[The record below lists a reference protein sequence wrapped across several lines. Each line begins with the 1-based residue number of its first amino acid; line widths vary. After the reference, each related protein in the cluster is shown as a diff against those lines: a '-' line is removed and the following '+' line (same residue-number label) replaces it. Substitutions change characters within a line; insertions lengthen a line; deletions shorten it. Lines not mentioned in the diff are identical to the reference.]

1 MKLILSYK
9 EYNLTKHLTESELA
23 DYLYVIG
30 GLNENVNEGVLDR
43 LKDIAKKGVLTAAVL
58 STLMGN
64 PTFAKE
70 YKSLPGEEKAKIEQM
85 ITSKKDGEKETSNKL
100 LIKVGEYFKSGRYK
114 VDSDGVTRINAKL
127 AEMMKFFKDN
137 EETSFTV
144 KIIASESTLSNKDA
158 ETGKPLP
165 QKELAR
171 LRATEMEKIY
181 KTFAESQEKFP
192 DVKLVKAPPIV
203 GKETKD
209 FEKDQYVNIEI
220 TVNGSGQTLC
230 NNINNESA
238 GQADA
243 STQYVSIG
251 FDKSTKKFKK
261 IDATDMYGSGKV
273 VITPGSVP
281 DRLVLIADGKVIGD
295 TGYFVDRDPNKY
307 REFKYV
313 PSYVAGLTN
322 LRASGAEAGKDS
334 QAKSLIRKTFKTFD
348 DLLEFMLADKYKKT
362 AERHYDWSK
371 ENRTEINAKEAVIT
385 NPKVSKSPIEQLKD
399 LWEANHNQEFI
410 FYDLTPNHP
419 LEYKLMGQYKTI
431 EYRVYSPLG
440 RTGVGIEAICK

>member
-1 MKLILSYK
+1 MKLILSYG

-23 DYLYVIG
+23 DYLYVVG

-43 LKDIAKKGVLTAAVL
+43 LKDIAKKGVLTASVL

-85 ITSKKDGEKETSNKL
+85 VSPPKGEKETSNKL

-114 VDSDGVTRINAKL
+114 VDADGVKRINTKL
-127 AEMMKFFKDN
+127 AEMTQFFKDN

-192 DVKLVKAPPIV
+192 DVKLVKAAPIV

-220 TVNGSGQTLC
+220 SVNGSGKTLC
-230 NNINNESA
+230 NNINSEAA

-251 FDKSTKKFKK
+251 FDKATKKFKK
-261 IDATDMYGSGKV
+261 IDATDMYGSGKII
-273 VITPGSVP
+273 ITPGSVP
-281 DRLVLIADGKVIGD
+281 DRLVLIADGTVIGD

-322 LRASGAEAGKDS
+322 LRVSGAEAGKDS
-334 QAKSLIRKTFKTFD
+334 PTKSLMKKTFKSFD

-362 AERHYDWSK
+362 ATKSYDWTK
-371 ENRTEINAKEAVIT
+371 ENRGEIGAKEAVIT
-385 NPKVSKSPIEQLKD
+385 NPKVSKSPIQQLKD
-399 LWEANHNQEFI
+399 LWEANNNQEFI

-419 LEYKLMGQYKTI
+419 LEYKLVGQYKTM

-440 RTGVGIEAICK
+440 NTGVGIEAVCK